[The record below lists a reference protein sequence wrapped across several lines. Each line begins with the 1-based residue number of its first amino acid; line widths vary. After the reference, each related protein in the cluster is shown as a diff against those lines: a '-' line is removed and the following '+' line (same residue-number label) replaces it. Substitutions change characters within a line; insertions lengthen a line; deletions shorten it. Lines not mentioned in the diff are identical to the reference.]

1 MLKVFCRQTDW
12 ANAICPQYIKEGTQ
26 KRRKCWLPVFS
37 PFPTIVSKAPPLFS
51 RFPKTQD
58 CVMKGENNV
67 ALSNTE
73 RAWEKVKSETKS
85 KLYFRTILHCLT
97 SEFQRTQLS
106 HIFSLTLEA
115 FQSWLDLGFC
125 SSVHP

>member
-1 MLKVFCRQTDW
+1 MLYA
-12 ANAICPQYIKEGTQ
+12 ANISKRVHRKEENAGYQYFLLFQLSFQ
-26 KRRKCWLPVFS
+26 K
-37 PFPTIVSKAPPLFS
+37 PTPLFS